1 MRSLDIHARAGS
13 MVHKFLKQW
22 LTGSQEENCA
32 IQRGV
37 GWRWL
42 VVYSMVLLTGCG
54 TLPNGRGW
62 GQDATFSPGWQ
73 RVGQAARDAAL
84 APATWIPAAGALIF
98 QAGDIDRKL
107 ADWAADHTP
116 VFGSQKR
123 AAQASDYLR
132 DATGAAYAITVL
144 ATPSGK
150 QFGEG
155 AIAKGKGLAVG
166 GAAIL
171 STFAVTEGLKE
182 AAHRTRPDA
191 SDSLSFPSGHASQTA
206 VLEMLTSRNLAS
218 LSLPE
223 EGRIALRIGLTTLTV
238 GTAWG
243 RVEAHKHFPS
253 DVLFGIALGHFLG
266 AFINDAFLGLRQSQ
280 DGGFTI
286 QPSREGVVLGLR
298 WPF

>member
-1 MRSLDIHARAGS
+1 MQPR
-13 MVHKFLKQW
+13 
-22 LTGSQEENCA
+22 EEW
-32 IQRGV
+32 

-42 VVYSMVLLTGCG
+42 IVYSLLLLTGCG

-62 GQDATFSPGWQ
+62 GQDATLSPGWQ

-84 APATWIPAAGALIF
+84 APETWIPAAGALVF
-98 QAGDIDRKL
+98 QAGNIDRKL

-123 AAQASDYLR
+123 AAQASDYLQ
-132 DATGAAYAITVL
+132 DAARAAYAITVL
-144 ATPSGK
+144 ATPSGR
-150 QFGEG
+150 QFGEV
-155 AIAKGKGLAVG
+155 AVAKGKGLAVG
-166 GAAIL
+166 GAAIV
-171 STFAVTEGLKE
+171 STFVVTQGLKE
-182 AAHRTRPDA
+182 AVHRTRPDA
-191 SDSLSFPSGHASQTA
+191 SANLSFPSGHASHTA
-206 VLEMLTSRNLAS
+206 VLEMLASRNLTS

-243 RVEAHKHFPS
+243 RVEAHQHFPS
-253 DVLFGIALGHFLG
+253 DVLFGMALGHFFG
-266 AFINDAFLGLRQSQ
+266 AFINDAFLGLRRAQ

-286 QPSREGVVLGLR
+286 QPSREGVMLSLR